1 MDSRLLFQHDRKL
14 LYFLPFLLSLIDS
27 LLDYFI
33 PTHRKVIELGHHY
46 FFYLMM
52 FVTVWFLIQGIW
64 AWTSAKKSIKY
75 QPTIKFTSGVL
86 ILAGVLLLLTD
97 KAMILP
103 KIYFPSVNNVLASAV
118 SEREILLKCTFYSLR
133 LLVFGIVIGGSVGI
147 ISGIF
152 MGWSKKVNYWAFPI
166 LRFIGPL
173 PTAIWIPIA
182 LLIFPGL
189 FSASVFIVA
198 LTMWFPCAVQTCS
211 GIQNVS
217 KGYYDVAET
226 LGADSNY
233 QIRRIAIPAAM
244 PQIFVGIFSGVTTSF
259 VSLMLAELM
268 GARYGIGWYINWKQ
282 QIMAYQNV
290 WVALFILATLC
301 FLTIKVLF
309 VLRDKFLS
317 WQEGIIRW

>member
-1 MDSRLLFQHDRKL
+1 MNTLPLASSGKKILF
-14 LYFLPFLLSLIDS
+14 FLPFVIALIDAII
-27 LLDYFI
+27 DYVI
-33 PTHRKVIELGHHY
+33 PTHPKVIQLGPHY
-46 FFYLMM
+46 FFSFML
-52 FVTVWFLIQGIW
+52 FIAAWFLIQGIW
-64 AWTSAKKSIKY
+64 AWVSKKKEIKY
-75 QPTIKFTSGVL
+75 QPTIKFTSAVL
-86 ILAGVLLLLTD
+86 ILAGALLLLTD

-133 LLVFGIVIGGSVGI
+133 LLFFGIVIGGFVGI
-147 ISGIF
+147 VSGIF

-182 LLIFPGL
+182 LLVFPGL

-217 KGYYDVAET
+217 KGYYDVADT
-226 LGADSNY
+226 LGADNKY

-301 FLTIKVLF
+301 FLTIKILF
-309 VLRDKFLS
+309 VLRNRFLS
-317 WQEGIIRW
+317 WQEGMIRW